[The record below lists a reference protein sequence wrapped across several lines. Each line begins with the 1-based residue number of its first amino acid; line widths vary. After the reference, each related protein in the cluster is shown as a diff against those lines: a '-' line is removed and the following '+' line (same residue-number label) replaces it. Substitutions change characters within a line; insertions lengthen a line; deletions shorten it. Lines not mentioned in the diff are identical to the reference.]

1 LEASV
6 DEIVETQLIRRS
18 RRGDHEAFDQLM
30 QAYHERVYRLAY
42 RLTGSA
48 DEADGVTQDTFVQAY
63 CSLRQFK
70 GRSRFMTWLYS
81 IAVRKGLDLRRERH
95 SSRETLSATDPP
107 ADARRS
113 SARGPLETLREKE
126 FAGLLSDAIM
136 KLPGDQRAALT
147 LIVQEGLSYKEV
159 ARILS
164 FPEGTVAWRV
174 WKARQLLRD
183 MLADYLEP

>member
-1 LEASV
+1 V

-18 RRGDHEAFDQLM
+18 QRGDHEAFDQLM
-30 QAYHERVYRLAY
+30 EAHHERVYRLAC

-81 IAVRKGLDLRRERH
+81 IAVRKALDLRRERN
-95 SSRETLSATDPP
+95 SSRETLSLADPS
-107 ADARRS
+107 ADSRRS
-113 SARGPLETLREKE
+113 SASGPLEALREKE
-126 FAGLLSDAIM
+126 FAGLLSDAMM
-136 KLPGDQRAALT
+136 KLPADQRAALT
-147 LIVQEGLSYKEV
+147 LIAQEGLSYKEV
-159 ARILS
+159 AHMLS

-183 MLADYLEP
+183 MLASYLEP

>member
-1 LEASV
+1 V
-6 DEIVETQLIRRS
+6 DEALEIQLIRQS
-18 RRGDHEAFDQLM
+18 QRGDHDAFDQLM
-30 QAYHERVYRLAY
+30 QAHHERVYRLAC

-81 IAVRKGLDLRRERH
+81 IAVRKALDLRRERH
-95 SSRETLSATDPP
+95 SSRETLLPPDQP
-107 ADARRS
+107 ADSRRS
-113 SARGPLETLREKE
+113 PAKSPVEALREKE

-136 KLPGDQRAALT
+136 KLPADQRAALT

-183 MLADYLEP
+183 MLAEYLEP

>member
-1 LEASV
+1 M
-6 DEIVETQLIRRS
+6 DEIVETQLIRRA
-18 RRGDHEAFDQLM
+18 RHGDHEAFDQLM
-30 QAYHERVYRLAY
+30 QAHHERVFRLAC

-48 DEADGVTQDTFVQAY
+48 DEADAVTQDTFVQAY

-70 GRSRFMTWLYS
+70 RRSRFMTWLYS
-81 IAVRKGLDLRRERH
+81 IAVRKALDARRERH
-95 SSRETLSATDPP
+95 SDRETLSVADPP
-107 ADARRS
+107 ADSRRS
-113 SARGPLETLREKE
+113 PASGPSEALREKE

-136 KLPGDQRAALT
+136 KLPADQRAALT

-164 FPEGTVAWRV
+164 FPAGTVAWRV
-174 WKARQLLRD
+174 WKARQSLRD